1 MPSPPN
7 RTTRLLR
14 SQLGLAR
21 ALWWAVRRRSDVGP
35 ADVAVPY
42 NGPDRVLL
50 CTLTVLAVL
59 ETAIVHV
66 LVSWPVLRWAL
77 FVVSVYGVLGLIA
90 FDGTLR
96 QHPHL
101 LRAGELALRFGHF
114 RSVEVPLDR
123 LTSVRQHVQH
133 KETVEFDGAGRLAV
147 SFMGGTN
154 VELSFDPA
162 TEVDVD
168 GRTHAV
174 TRVAF
179 SAHDPRRRWR
189 CSERGCPARTGD
201 RG

>member
-7 RTTRLLR
+7 RATRLLR

-90 FDGTLR
+90 FDGNLR
-96 QHPHL
+96 NPQGPQT
-101 LRAGELALRFGHF
+101 A
-114 RSVEVPLDR
+114 P
-123 LTSVRQHVQH
+123 
-133 KETVEFDGAGRLAV
+133 
-147 SFMGGTN
+147 
-154 VELSFDPA
+154 
-162 TEVDVD
+162 
-168 GRTHAV
+168 
-174 TRVAF
+174 
-179 SAHDPRRRWR
+179 
-189 CSERGCPARTGD
+189 
-201 RG
+201 